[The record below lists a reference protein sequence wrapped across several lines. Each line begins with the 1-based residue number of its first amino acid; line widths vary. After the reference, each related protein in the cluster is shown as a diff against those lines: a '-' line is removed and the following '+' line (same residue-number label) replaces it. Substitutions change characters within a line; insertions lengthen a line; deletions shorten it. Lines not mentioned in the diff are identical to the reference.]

1 MDETKMIFGD
11 KAIEFVHF
19 NTNNDC
25 DNFLNFASQ
34 KNMSISHKCCDG
46 NGCGIENIKKEELN
60 VIIKEYLHLNS
71 NNTVRDWRES
81 KSEGTP

>member
-1 MDETKMIFGD
+1 MKKLF
-11 KAIEFVHF
+11 AI
-19 NTNNDC
+19 
-25 DNFLNFASQ
+25 LFATVVCIATIAPEKPAEAQVVYSV
-34 KNMSISHKCCDG
+34 KCCDG

-71 NNTVRDWRES
+71 NNTVRDWSES